1 MSKVSL
7 NTPASDFELIDFRGQ
22 SHALVRFPW
31 TETCAAGFQ
40 PRFCLTVLPSAYG
53 AVAPGLPGI

>member
-22 SHALVRFPW
+22 SMRLSDFRGQKHVLLVFNR
-31 TETCAAGFQ
+31 GF
-40 PRFCLTVLPSAYG
+40 V
-53 AVAPGLPGI
+53 